1 MTFRS
6 REEISRRWYAGFG
19 RWAPLRPA
27 IRPIGYPP
35 LLLSKIA
42 QFADRV
48 TDTIANG
55 TLLKRMISLSNLAQH
70 PPSRGSTLKNG
81 SGTAT
86 SAIPSVRTQK

>member
-6 REEISRRWYAGFG
+6 REEISRRWCADFG

-27 IRPIGYPP
+27 RPIGYPP

-48 TDTIANG
+48 TDAIANG
-55 TLLKRMISLSNLAQH
+55 TSLKRMASLSNFAQH
-70 PPSRGSTLKNG
+70 PPSPGSTLKNG
-81 SGTAT
+81 SGTAA
-86 SAIPSVRTQK
+86 SAIPSARTQK